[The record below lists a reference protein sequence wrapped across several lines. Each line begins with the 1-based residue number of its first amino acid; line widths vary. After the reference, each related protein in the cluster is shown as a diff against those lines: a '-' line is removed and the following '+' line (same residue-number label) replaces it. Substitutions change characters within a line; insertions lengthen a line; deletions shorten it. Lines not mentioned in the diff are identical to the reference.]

1 MSSDGMLRRDYGRA
15 DDNQDFV
22 DQERAHRFRW
32 AALGLALGVILMP
45 LGGILDWTVY
55 PELFVPLM
63 SSRLFVTALLAAGLL
78 TRRVWSR
85 GRLFEPVSFSL
96 ILLPGLFICW
106 MMYLT
111 DGGQSRYYFG
121 LILLMILLNL
131 LGFRAME
138 AALFCGALIAAYAIA
153 VFSSDG
159 STISSGSE
167 AVQGFFFLA
176 ICSTACV
183 SVCYTYRK
191 SRFEAFC
198 LNRDLAAEEERRRRS
213 IIRLRDTEQK
223 LVHSEKMRAIAGV
236 AAGLLHEINN
246 PVNFSL
252 MAIKVLKRK
261 MPAEVDGAEMIDD
274 IEAGVTRIGDIV
286 TDLQS
291 FAHPD
296 QLSVQSPFVLRE
308 AIETAI
314 RFLTHELPD
323 GRVETEPSAWISASV
338 LGAQS
343 QIVQVLLNVILN
355 AEKAIRAAGLS
366 ESGSEFRDKKITISA
381 IPVGDRL
388 AISIAD
394 TGIGMDEGQLQMV
407 KQPFFTTRS
416 GEGLGL
422 GLGICETIVQSHGG
436 TIEIA
441 SQLGAGTT
449 VTFDLALADN
459 NQPAF
464 ASVNVPDQPSY

>member
-1 MSSDGMLRRDYGRA
+1 MSAEGIQRRDYGRA
-15 DDNQDFV
+15 DDNLDFT
-22 DQERAHRFRW
+22 DQEHAHRYRW
-32 AALGLALGVILMP
+32 AAFGLALGVILMP
-45 LGGILDWTVY
+45 LGGILDWTIY
-55 PELFVPLM
+55 PEQFVPLM
-63 SSRLFVTALLAAGLL
+63 TSRLFVTALLAVGLM
-78 TRRVWSR
+78 TRKIWSS
-85 GRLFEPVSFSL
+85 GKAFEPVSFTL

-111 DGGQSRYYFG
+111 DGSQSRYYFG

-131 LGFRAME
+131 LGFRATE
-138 AALFCGALIAAYAIA
+138 AAAFCGALIIAYAVA
-153 VFSSDG
+153 VLASDG
-159 STISSGSE
+159 FSISKGGE
-167 AVQGFFFLA
+167 AIQGFFFLS

-213 IIRLRDTEQK
+213 IIRLRDTEHR

-261 MPAEVDGAEMIDD
+261 LPADAEGAEMLGD
-274 IEAGVTRIGDIV
+274 IEAGVTRIGDII

-296 QLSVQSPFVLRE
+296 QFSVQKPFVLRE
-308 AIETAI
+308 AIDTSI

-323 GRVETEPSAWISASV
+323 GRVEIDESDSIDETV

-355 AEKAIRAAGLS
+355 AEKAIRAT
-366 ESGSEFRDKKITISA
+366 GSSSNGTAIGDKQIIIRA
-381 IPVGDRL
+381 VPIRDRL
-388 AISIAD
+388 AISISD
-394 TGIGMDEGQLQMV
+394 SGVGMDEAQLQMV

-436 TIEIA
+436 TIEIT
-441 SQLGAGTT
+441 SQLGVGTT
-449 VTFDLALADN
+449 VTFDLPLADN
-459 NQPAF
+459 QPTHVAQ
-464 ASVNVPDQPSY
+464 SNVSRKAET